1 MPFVHKGYSEHLHM
15 QTDVLSKLPPTRMD
29 LETVDI
35 SMPHKKILIK
45 MNSFN
50 ISKTK
55 FFVIIS
61 KEKGRRHNLMINST
75 PTGRVLQF
83 AHLGVMI
90 NEDSK
95 VTCMV
100 RENSRT

>member
-1 MPFVHKGYSEHLHM
+1 M

-50 ISKTK
+50 ISK
-55 FFVIIS
+55 
-61 KEKGRRHNLMINST
+61 NQ
-75 PTGRVLQF
+75 VLRDNQ
-83 AHLGVMI
+83 
-90 NEDSK
+90 
-95 VTCMV
+95 
-100 RENSRT
+100 